1 MGLLTGVGS
10 LSLSGKT
17 VSLCVGGLV
26 VLTSATFAVNETL
39 LSRYAER
46 MAVERQ
52 ETNMR
57 VAWDV
62 LNQYGRDISVR
73 DGTLY
78 AGDRALNGFFEPVDR
93 VKTLV
98 GGTATLFMG
107 DTRVTTNV
115 QKPDGGRAVGTKLAK
130 GPVYDS
136 VLVRGEP
143 YRGQAD
149 ILGVPFYTAYD
160 PIKDRSGKVVG
171 VLYVG
176 VPRAEFFAP
185 IRDTQTMIGGLGAV
199 VTLLVAGGS
208 LLLSR
213 RIFRPLSAM
222 RGAMER
228 LATGELSVK
237 IPALGR
243 KDEIGGMARALSV
256 FKENAQRVARLDA
269 AQAEER
275 ARAERDRRDA
285 LESVAR
291 NFEGTMLSVVETL
304 SATTAQLESN
314 AQRLHGIAESS
325 SGRAAAVSGAAGEA
339 SDDVRTVAG
348 ATEELTASIVEVS
361 RQIDESSRMVRNA
374 VEEVERTNHTVEGL
388 AAAAGKIGEVVTLIQ
403 SIAAQTNLL
412 ALNATIEAARAGEAG
427 KGFAVVANE
436 VKGLANQ
443 TAKATDEIAQQVAEI
458 QAVTGSAV
466 TAIGGIGRT
475 VVAVNDL
482 VGRIAGSAD
491 RQNATTGEIARSV
504 QRAADRTSEVTHS
517 VRDVSASAHET
528 GTMASE
534 VRSAAADLG
543 RQALALREQAGAF
556 LRQIRSA

>member
-1 MGLLTGVGS
+1 M
-10 LSLSGKT
+10 SLSGKT

-73 DGTLY
+73 DGALY
-78 AGDRALNGFFEPVDR
+78 VGDRALNGFFEPVDR
-93 VKTLV
+93 VKALV

-130 GPVYDS
+130 GPVYDA

-228 LATGELSVK
+228 LATGTLSVEV
-237 IPALGR
+237 PALGR

-285 LESVAR
+285 LEAVAR
-291 NFEGTMLSVVETL
+291 NFEGTMLSVVEPL

-314 AQRLHGIAESS
+314 AQRLPGIAGAT
-325 SGRAAAVSGAAGEA
+325 SGRAPPVPGRRGAA
-339 SDDVRTVAG
+339 
-348 ATEELTASIVEVS
+348 
-361 RQIDESSRMVRNA
+361 
-374 VEEVERTNHTVEGL
+374 
-388 AAAAGKIGEVVTLIQ
+388 
-403 SIAAQTNLL
+403 
-412 ALNATIEAARAGEAG
+412 
-427 KGFAVVANE
+427 
-436 VKGLANQ
+436 
-443 TAKATDEIAQQVAEI
+443 
-458 QAVTGSAV
+458 
-466 TAIGGIGRT
+466 
-475 VVAVNDL
+475 
-482 VGRIAGSAD
+482 
-491 RQNATTGEIARSV
+491 
-504 QRAADRTSEVTHS
+504 
-517 VRDVSASAHET
+517 
-528 GTMASE
+528 
-534 VRSAAADLG
+534 
-543 RQALALREQAGAF
+543 
-556 LRQIRSA
+556 